1 MAKRIASI
9 ELISR
14 FHTEMEGLFTE
25 ALELGADP
33 ATEWCPE
40 LDIVETAESIL
51 ILVEVPGLAP
61 EDIKIEVRG
70 TRVAISGIKV
80 TPLPADKIRFQRIE
94 RAHGRFRREVQLFVP
109 VNSHQ
114 GSARLTDGLLAVEFP
129 KVEEKR
135 LAARPV
141 PIEEVT
147 AQSTQ
152 GAPAPIAEA
161 PGQAAPADS
170 EEAE

>member
-14 FHTEMEGLFTE
+14 FHTEMERLFTE

-33 ATEWCPE
+33 GTEWCPE

-70 TRVAISGIKV
+70 TRVAISGVKM

-114 GSARLTDGLLAVEFP
+114 GRARLTDGLLAVEFP

-141 PIEEVT
+141 PIEET
-147 AQSTQ
+147 S
-152 GAPAPIAEA
+152 
-161 PGQAAPADS
+161 APADGAAPVAVPVS
-170 EEAE
+170 GEEAG

>member
-14 FHTEMEGLFTE
+14 FHTEMERLFTE

-40 LDIVETAESIL
+40 LDIVETADSIL

-70 TRVAISGIKV
+70 TRVAISGVKM

-114 GSARLTDGLLAVEFP
+114 GRARLTDGLLAVEFP

-141 PIEEVT
+141 AIEETVVEI
-147 AQSTQ
+147 
-152 GAPAPIAEA
+152 APAPVAKA
-161 PGQAAPADS
+161 PGRGASSPGG
-170 EEAE
+170 EEGG

>member
-14 FHTEMEGLFTE
+14 FHTEMERLFTE

-40 LDIVETAESIL
+40 LDMVETAQSIL
-51 ILVEVPGLAP
+51 ILVEVPGLSP
-61 EDIKIEVRG
+61 DDIKIEVRG
-70 TRVAISGIKV
+70 TRVAISGVKM

-114 GSARLTDGLLAVEFP
+114 GRARLTDGLLVVEFP

-141 PIEEVT
+141 PIEEV
-147 AQSTQ
+147 APPGPEAPSAAPQ
-152 GAPAPIAEA
+152 GAERAPKR
-161 PGQAAPADS
+161 
-170 EEAE
+170 EEAG

>member
-14 FHTEMEGLFTE
+14 FHTEMERLFTE

-70 TRVAISGIKV
+70 TRVAISGVKM

-109 VNSHQ
+109 VNSHM
-114 GSARLTDGLLAVEFP
+114 GRARLTDGLLAVEFP

-141 PIEEVT
+141 PIEE
-147 AQSTQ
+147 AS
-152 GAPAPIAEA
+152 APASRSDAEE
-161 PGQAAPADS
+161 G
-170 EEAE
+170 E